1 VHWGVTAARAI
12 EPGHISS
19 REMCGSVGGE
29 LPRVAGRLPA
39 VAEEKPRHRRQWRDY
54 RTDAGRRPVKE
65 FLAGLPDEDAAA
77 VLAAM
82 RDVRENGLAAARHLK
97 GDIYEVRADADRVI
111 YRILF
116 ATEGRFSQILL
127 ALEGFKKKT
136 QKTPATTIRLAEG
149 RLAKWRSR
157 TATVTR
163 RPSARE

>member
-1 VHWGVTAARAI
+1 VHWRVTPVLEI
-12 EPGHISS
+12 ESGHISGDAALGSAES
-19 REMCGSVGGE
+19 RLGSPVGSRQW
-29 LPRVAGRLPA
+29 PRKSP
-39 VAEEKPRHRRQWRDY
+39 KHRRQWRDY
-54 RTDAGRRPVKE
+54 RPDAGRRPVKE
-65 FLAGLPDEDAAA
+65 FLAGLSDEDAAA

-82 RDVRENGLAAARHLK
+82 RDVRENGLATARHLK

-136 QKTPATTIRLAEG
+136 QKTPTTTIRLAED

-163 RPSARE
+163 RPSAGE